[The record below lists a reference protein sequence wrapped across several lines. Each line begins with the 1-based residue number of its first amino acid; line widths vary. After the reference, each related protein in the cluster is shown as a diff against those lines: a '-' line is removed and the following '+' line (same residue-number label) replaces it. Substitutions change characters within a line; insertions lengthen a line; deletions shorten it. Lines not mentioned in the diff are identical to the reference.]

1 MAIIK
6 VNRSQHITAAVY
18 EDPRPSSNRIYMFQD
33 SAFVETTLDYVW
45 NEGLTHTTAGTTPG
59 GFGNPNNHVAG
70 SSEYTTNGIMFLA
83 GDVVHVNHV
92 YTTAN
97 NERRQN
103 LDWTQLASMDPAN
116 PSRNHRFL
124 EFSATD
130 RAIFTQLYSYQFYNS
145 QDPYE
150 VRYNPASDLTGQA
163 PTKAGLHT
171 TYGGMMACWLNP
183 VTGRLVGVWRPG
195 DNSANSKF
203 AVATGNYRDIF
214 TSGTTNIVLSS
225 VNSVSYEVY
234 QFIGVS
240 NGGTAMFLRN
250 SHTTDYAHIVY
261 RYDDLTNTQTTMAT
275 LTAAPSAGGTSAG
288 GNRALNFGSYIPKFS
303 SKTFADPTSAGNVG
317 WYTPYLD
324 VNGKFHP
331 FWYQWNKTTDTFTRN
346 ADITVN
352 WGATNQD
359 AVWSPD
365 SVIGN
370 TVDGAIAFSKAWV
383 VETFVA
389 SGTRYLIFMQITG
402 RNDAWDNLPRQRTF
416 VTFSI
421 DPTNPK
427 SLTYHSS
434 VTIPVTPKN
443 FIWLND
449 SETSLGVIT
458 GTNFYIYNFSPANG
472 WVLTSTLPYRFD
484 AVGRD
489 SLGRVWAVDSGPLQ
503 HGRVHLLAPSLPTT
517 TTVTM
522 AQTSYN
528 YTGTTIPTTANVSTY
543 DLSGSRIVSDLT
555 LTVQGNS
562 MKLVNSSN
570 VEVNSLTL
578 TTSASADVVAN
589 LRIISGGTS
598 QLVASVNF

>member
-1 MAIIK
+1 
-6 VNRSQHITAAVY
+6 
-18 EDPRPSSNRIYMFQD
+18 MFQN
-33 SAFVETTLDYVW
+33 SALVKTTLDYVW

-59 GFGNPNNHVAG
+59 GFGNTNNHAG
-70 SSEYTTNGIMFLA
+70 GSTENTRTGILFLA

-92 YTTAN
+92 FTGASN
-97 NERRQN
+97 DRRN
-103 LDWTQLASMDPAN
+103 TIDWTQLASMDPAN

-124 EFSATD
+124 EFSATEK
-130 RAIFTQLYSYQFYNS
+130 AIFTQSYSYQFYDS
-145 QDPYE
+145 SDPYE
-150 VRYNPASDLTGQA
+150 IRFNPVGELTNQT
-163 PTKAGLHT
+163 PTKAT
-171 TYGGMMACWLNP
+171 TPSTYGSLMACWLNP

-195 DNSANSKF
+195 AGQGFTKLD
-203 AVATGNYRDIF
+203 VATGNYSNIF
-214 TSGTTNIVLSS
+214 TGAGTTNITVNS
-225 VNSVSYEVY
+225 VNSVQYEVY

-240 NGGTAMFLRN
+240 NGGSAMFLRN
-250 SHTTDYAHIVY
+250 SFTTDYAHFVY
-261 RYDDLTNTQTTMAT
+261 RYDDVTNTQTTMAT
-275 LTAAPSAGGTSAG
+275 LTAAPGAAGTSAG
-288 GNRALNFGSYIPKFS
+288 GNRALTFGNYLAKFS
-303 SKTFADPTSAGNVG
+303 SKTFADPTSAGNVC

-359 AVWSPD
+359 AIWAPD
-365 SVIGN
+365 SVLGN
-370 TVDGAIAFSKAWV
+370 TVDASAAFNKAWV
-383 VETFVA
+383 VETFVV

-402 RNDAWDNLPRQRTF
+402 RNSAWDSLPLQRTF

-421 DPTNPK
+421 DPADPK
-427 SLTYHSS
+427 ILTYHSS
-434 VTIPVTPKN
+434 VTIPLTPKN

-449 SETSLGVIT
+449 SETSLGVVT

-472 WVLTSTLPYRFD
+472 WVLTSTDPYRFD

-489 SLGRVWAVDSGPLQ
+489 SLGRVWAVDGGPLQ
-503 HGRVHLLAPSLPTT
+503 FGRVHLLAPSLPTT

-528 YTGTTIPTTANVSTY
+528 YTGTAIPTTANVSTY
-543 DLSGSRIVSDLT
+543 DLSGARIVSDLT

-570 VEVNSLTL
+570 VEVSSLTV
-578 TTSASADVVAN
+578 TTSASADTVAN